1 MFRNLKISRGVSYI
15 VLMFMLLLVASIA
28 IGMYGSTTTRKNF
41 IVSNETTDNLVILQQ
56 SATSINRGVAQLNA
70 IMLAKSLNR
79 NVDSRNLESVNKDIN
94 RAKSSFEK
102 FMSTPFSTE
111 EELQAAKKVSLAFNT
126 LLDDV
131 KYKIKFAM
139 NPESY
144 PDRNEQE
151 KAIREELSNSIEVY
165 TNISGHLNDLYVNEA
180 ANNYQWTL
188 IISLVSLLASVI
200 CAAGSY
206 FWLKTILFTPLQ
218 YAVNA
223 LDTIGEGNLSEK
235 IESRYTNEIG
245 ALLSSLENMRL
256 SLTKTIYGIRTS
268 TQRINSSA
276 QEIASGNND
285 LSSRTEEQ
293 ASALQQTAASMEE
306 LKITVR
312 QNADNA
318 HHARQLADGAS
329 VSASRG
335 GEVMTQLDAIMRQI
349 MNSSRQIADI
359 NTVIDSIANQT
370 NILALNAAVE
380 AARAGEQGRGFAVV
394 AGEVRN
400 LAKRSADAAKE
411 SRELINT
418 CVANMTTG
426 SQQVER
432 ASGAMQDIVQSVT
445 QVNEIMA
452 EITSAS
458 EEQSMGINQIAQAVN
473 EMDLVTQQN
482 AAMVEQAAVSAS
494 SMEAET
500 QNLEKQVAQFKIKET
515 SSLKVSLPK
524 NLQTRLLTVPEV
536 AKKES
541 SISTAAAEDDWTTF

>member
-180 ANNYQWTL
+180 ANNYQRTL

-206 FWLKTILFTPLQ
+206 FWLKTIMFTPLQ
-218 YAVNA
+218 YAVKA

>member
-111 EELQAAKKVSLAFNT
+111 EELQAAKKVNLAFNT

-218 YAVNA
+218 YAVKA

>member
-1 MFRNLKISRGVSYI
+1 MFRNLKISRGVNYI
-15 VLMFMLLLVASIA
+15 VLMFVLLLVASIA
-28 IGMYGSTTTRKNF
+28 IGMYGSITTRDNF
-41 IVSNETTDNLVILQQ
+41 IISNETSDNLVVLQQ

-70 IMLAKSLNR
+70 VMLAKSLGKD
-79 NVDSRNLESVNKDIN
+79 VDSRSIDIINKDIDG
-94 RAKSSFEK
+94 AKSSIEK

-111 EELQAAKKVSLAFNT
+111 EEMQAAKKVNFAFNAM
-126 LLDDV
+126 LDDAR
-131 KYKIKFAM
+131 YKMKFVM
-139 NPESY
+139 NPQSY
-144 PDRNEQE
+144 PDRRDQE
-151 KAIREELSNSIEVY
+151 IRARNDLTESIDVY
-165 TNISGHLNDLYVNEA
+165 TEIAGHLNDLYVTEA
-180 ANNYQWTL
+180 GNNYQRTL

-200 CAAGSY
+200 CAVGAY
-206 FWLKTILFTPLQ
+206 LWLKNILFARLH
-218 YAVNA
+218 YAVKA
-223 LDTIGEGNLSEK
+223 LDTIAEGNLSEK
-235 IESRYTNEIG
+235 IESRNTNEIG
-245 ALLSSLENMRL
+245 EMLSSLENMRL
-256 SLTKTIYGIRTS
+256 SLSKTISGIRTS
-268 TQRINSSA
+268 TQRIYSSA

-335 GEVMTQLDAIMRQI
+335 GEVMTQLDTIMRQI

-359 NTVIDSIANQT
+359 NAVIDSIANQT

-445 QVNEIMA
+445 QVNDIMA

-515 SSLKVSLPK
+515 SSLKVPLPK
-524 NLQTRLLTVPEV
+524 SLQTRLLTVPEA